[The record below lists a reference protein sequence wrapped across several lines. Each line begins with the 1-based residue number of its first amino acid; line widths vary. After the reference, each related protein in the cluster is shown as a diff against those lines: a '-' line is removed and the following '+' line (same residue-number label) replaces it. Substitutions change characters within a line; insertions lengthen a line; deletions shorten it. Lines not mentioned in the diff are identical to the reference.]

1 MKRSE
6 IYFTKIPFIGKPLI
20 YRLKSGEWDF
30 WAGRD
35 DAENKAARR
44 FCQRKN
50 YGRFCQ
56 HKNYGRF
63 PNAR

>member
-6 IYFTKIPFIGKPLI
+6 FYYTKIPYIGKPLI
-20 YRLKSGEWDF
+20 YRLKSGEWHF

-35 DAENKAARR
+35 ARENKAARR

-50 YGRFCQ
+50 YGRFL
-56 HKNYGRF
+56 
-63 PNAR
+63 NAR